1 MLLVRRGHPLSA
13 LAKKRPLRLE
23 DVAKYEHVGVAITMS
38 TDGPRLIIGQQAMN
52 VHDRLCCEMPFIVA
66 GASLVART
74 DLVMRTPR
82 ETAVLLAK
90 GLPLDVLHSEEDVS
104 LPWRPGLFWH
114 ECSTNSPLLTWVRA
128 RLAVKA
134 REIYDAA
141 EKVLPF

>member
-1 MLLVRRGHPLSA
+1 MTFLSDLLSMR
-13 LAKKRPLRLE
+13 
-23 DVAKYEHVGVAITMS
+23 
-38 TDGPRLIIGQQAMN
+38 
-52 VHDRLCCEMPFIVA
+52 
-66 GASLVART
+66 
-74 DLVMRTPR
+74 RTPR